1 MRGLAVSLSVLLAV
15 TAGIVVHSIV
25 LKGQMDD
32 FIALTDQAHEAAQ
45 AGDFATS
52 SAKAQEILELLS
64 RRQAYLC
71 ATVDYGII
79 QECEVMA
86 ERARVC
92 LDIESKSNLLMD
104 LAELRRLFKT
114 IQTSENFS
122 FDNIF

>member
-1 MRGLAVSLSVLLAV
+1 MRGLAVSLSILLAV
-15 TAGIVVHSIV
+15 AAGIVINSFV
-25 LKGQMDD
+25 LKSQMDD
-32 FIALTDQAHEAAQ
+32 FIKLTEQAQVAAR
-45 AGDFATS
+45 ADDFATS

-64 RRQAYLC
+64 RRQAYVC

-79 QECEVMA
+79 QQCEIMA

-92 LDIESKSNLLMD
+92 LESDSKSNLLMD
-104 LAELRRLFKT
+104 LAELRRLFMT

>member
-1 MRGLAVSLSVLLAV
+1 MPYRFPFCWRLPPASLY
-15 TAGIVVHSIV
+15 SIV

-45 AGDFATS
+45 AGDFTTS